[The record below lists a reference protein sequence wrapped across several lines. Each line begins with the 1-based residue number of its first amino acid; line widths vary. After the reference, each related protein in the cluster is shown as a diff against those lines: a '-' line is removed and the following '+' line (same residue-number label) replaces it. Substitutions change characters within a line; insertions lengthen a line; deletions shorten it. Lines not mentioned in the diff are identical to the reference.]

1 MKKKTLLLML
11 AFCATLS
18 VGAQEKHAFDKGDA
32 DTLVYEQLITA
43 NMPNNFH
50 RSVDLEKVKAKPCS
64 EQGIY
69 MVEGEFYQV
78 KSMRNDFY
86 LQNRQGKNEI
96 LFDVRYPLESMTN
109 LILNYVENNGRTLA
123 FNHHQYGNVIKSGK
137 IPMQVM
143 YDLFAPHMEMYCM
156 VTKIDKDTVNAT
168 LVFRNVKL
176 DFIHML
182 VFKTP
187 MNDIFKKDGTLYA
200 ELYTNIPQSDIRNLF
215 PNPKNYRYK
224 R

>member
-1 MKKKTLLLML
+1 MKKKTLFLML
-11 AFCATLS
+11 AFCASLN

-43 NMPNNFH
+43 N
-50 RSVDLEKVKAKPCS
+50 
-64 EQGIY
+64 
-69 MVEGEFYQV
+69 
-78 KSMRNDFY
+78 

-156 VTKIDKDTVNAT
+156 VTKIDKETVNAT